1 MSTSELDHLPTETLD
16 FTPLKVI
23 ERDLA
28 GLEFFIV
35 PVDGEVI
42 DDIAS
47 GLIDRADRPPD
58 QMRAWARLF
67 AAAPDL
73 LAALKAM
80 MKYYDTPSA
89 PWALLDPARAAIARA
104 EGRP

>member
-1 MSTSELDHLPTETLD
+1 MSTSNSEPLTTETLD

-67 AAAPDL
+67 AAAPNL
-73 LAALKAM
+73 LAALKKIVSDGDYTAPEG
-80 MKYYDTPSA
+80 MKRIA
-89 PWALLDPARAAIARA
+89 QEAIDKA
-104 EGRP
+104 EGRS